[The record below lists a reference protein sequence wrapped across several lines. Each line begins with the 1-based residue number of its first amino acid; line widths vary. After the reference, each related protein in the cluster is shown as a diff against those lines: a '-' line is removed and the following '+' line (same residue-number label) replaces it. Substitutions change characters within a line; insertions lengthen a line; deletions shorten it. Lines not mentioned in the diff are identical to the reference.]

1 MSTCGRVCTQACER
15 ACVQVQVS
23 GGSIGAGAGAGA
35 GGSVGLGVANA
46 RSKVLTMTMST
57 FAGERVAA
65 GELADIDWNEQFFL
79 ARLCSMRSLSKSAL
93 GMHPTNVQKSRDP
106 SADSDM
112 TRTASEGTKVPGF
125 QSPNACLEH
134 PSPGTCHPSSPPDSM
149 APSVCHCVE

>member
-1 MSTCGRVCTQACER
+1 MRVHANALCMRMHAQASTCSHKQYADPLVVRNDATHICGPPSLR

-65 GELADIDWNEQFFL
+65 GDWNEQFFL

-93 GMHPTNVQKSRDP
+93 
-106 SADSDM
+106 
-112 TRTASEGTKVPGF
+112 
-125 QSPNACLEH
+125 
-134 PSPGTCHPSSPPDSM
+134 
-149 APSVCHCVE
+149 